1 MILPL
6 LCYQW
11 QQAVK
16 RHIRL
21 GLMVM
26 GFLVALAVL
35 FTYSRG
41 ALLGLCAMGMVFW
54 LRTRAKLA
62 SGLLILAVVIFAYN
76 FAPAKW
82 FDRMQTI
89 ETYHEDS
96 SAMTRIFQWRVGLEI
111 AKEYPI
117 LGGGFRATFW
127 PARVNPLLRRAGIPE
142 MTVGRAEHSIYFD
155 ALSEHGWIGLA
166 LFLTIGAISWCNCS
180 WLIRRTRDRRDLNW
194 ANLLGRMGQCTLV
207 GYWTAGTFAS
217 QAYLDEYWC
226 AIFLFEAARRVVA
239 KEIASSSGPLA
250 IAAPI
255 RLGVLKPGIG
265 TAALTR
271 SEVSLGYAKTPRK
284 L

>member
-1 MILPL
+1 
-6 LCYQW
+6 
-11 QQAVK
+11 
-16 RHIRL
+16 
-21 GLMVM
+21 
-26 GFLVALAVL
+26 
-35 FTYSRG
+35 
-41 ALLGLCAMGMVFW
+41 
-54 LRTRAKLA
+54 
-62 SGLLILAVVIFAYN
+62 
-76 FAPAKW
+76 
-82 FDRMQTI
+82 
-89 ETYHEDS
+89 
-96 SAMTRIFQWRVGLEI
+96 
-111 AKEYPI
+111 
-117 LGGGFRATFW
+117 
-127 PARVNPLLRRAGIPE
+127 

-250 IAAPI
+250 IAAPM

-265 TAALTR
+265 TAALMR